1 MKIKKLLIITSIVFS
16 LSSCDKTVNTS
27 KVKLETQVDS
37 VCYALGTNFITSFQ
51 RSSIDDVNFDAFI
64 KGMNDAYE
72 KNELKMEDKEILSC
86 IQSYFAEQRELKL
99 EKNLDDGRAFLAE
112 NKNKKGII
120 TTASGLQYEILK
132 EGNGNSPKAAD
143 TVVCHYIG
151 TLIDGTV
158 FDSSVEKGKPLTTA
172 LNRVYPGWTEGV
184 QLMKEGAKYKF
195 YLPTE
200 LGAGTRVRP
209 GGPIEPNMALIF
221 EIELLE
227 VKKGE

>member
-64 KGMNDAYE
+64 KGMNDAYD

-86 IQSYFAEQRELKL
+86 IQSYFAEQREL
-99 EKNLDDGRAFLAE
+99 
-112 NKNKKGII
+112 KGII

-227 VKKGE
+227 VKKGEQ